1 MRFLR
6 RFIAHLKKRMA
17 VEAVT
22 QESPQAFLLRL
33 MNEEE
38 IEPKTLKFVSDRL
51 RSLLRTLEVTDV
63 QDFTPI
69 MLIADFAS
77 LVATYASWM
86 NALPGGS

>member
-86 NALPGGS
+86 KALPGGS